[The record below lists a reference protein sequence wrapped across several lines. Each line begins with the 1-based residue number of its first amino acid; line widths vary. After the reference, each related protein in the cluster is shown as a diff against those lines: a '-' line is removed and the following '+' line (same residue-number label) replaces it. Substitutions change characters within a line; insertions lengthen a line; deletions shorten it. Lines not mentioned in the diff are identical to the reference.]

1 MGMTIEFRTKV
12 NVSDRDIS
20 DILCTALYD
29 SIDYWCAKL
38 EIEGVEKT
46 DVEDVESK
54 EDVCAEHLVNGGAL
68 IFYEDEDETGENLIP
83 HRVKLEDFLRGL
95 VQWLE
100 EYAMTAPPLEDMNGG
115 LYLDTGMIDSNDAD
129 SIVQLAVFGKLVYG

>member
-12 NVSDRDIS
+12 NVSERDIS
-20 DILCTALYD
+20 DILCTAFYD
-29 SIDYWCAKL
+29 SIDYWCPKL
-38 EIEGVEKT
+38 EVEAVEKT
-46 DVEDVESK
+46 DVEDLESK
-54 EDVCAEHLVNGGAL
+54 EDVCAEHLVNGGTL

-100 EYAMTAPPLEDMNGG
+100 DYAVAPPVDGITGN